1 MGSGMTN
8 LGNAY
13 PAPRPP
19 LTKFVPVLFLFFGG
33 YFCFHYPYFTFIYQ
47 YALFVLLLN
56 LVTLLY
62 DKNLLTA
69 ARLFTFQ
76 SRMREAG
83 ALAVVFGALVGVLFL
98 ISSLKKTPLMYG
110 FYRASSPLSGGEL
123 MLVLLLVV
131 IPFEEVFFRGYLQY
145 HLSHLVG
152 GKAGFACSSLLFGL
166 FFVMAGGKWTFAVF
180 LVAGFYFGY
189 LYMRTSSV
197 VFVAALRS
205 FLVLLSGLL
214 TF

>member
-1 MGSGMTN
+1 MTN

-19 LTKFVPVLFLFFGG
+19 LSKFVPVLFLFLGG
-33 YFCFHYPYFTFIYQ
+33 YFSFHHAYFSFIYQ
-47 YALFVLLLN
+47 YALFILLLT
-56 LVTLLY
+56 LVTLFY

-69 ARLFTFQ
+69 GRLFTLPV
-76 SRMREAG
+76 RMRETG
-83 ALAVVFGALVGVLFL
+83 VLAAVFGALVAALFFL
-98 ISSLKKTPLMYG
+98 AMLKKEPLMYG

-145 HLSHLVG
+145 HLSHLLG
-152 GKAGFACSSLLFGL
+152 RTAGFVCASLLFGL
-166 FFVMAGGKWTFAVF
+166 FFVMAGGKWTLVVF
-180 LVAGFYFGY
+180 LLAGFYFGY
-189 LYMRTSSV
+189 LYLRTSSV
-197 VFVAALRS
+197 VLVAALRS
-205 FLVLLSGLL
+205 LLVLLSGLF

>member
-1 MGSGMTN
+1 MTN

-13 PAPRPP
+13 PVPRPP
-19 LTKFVPVLFLFFGG
+19 LVKFVPVLFLFLGG
-33 YFCFHYPYFTFIYQ
+33 YFCFHLAYFTFIYR
-47 YALFVLLLN
+47 YALFILLLT

-69 ARLFTFQ
+69 ARLFTLP
-76 SRMREAG
+76 SRRREMGLFA
-83 ALAVVFGALVGVLFL
+83 AACGVLVALLFL
-98 ISSLKKTPLMYG
+98 FSKLIKAPLMSG

-145 HLSHLVG
+145 HLSNLMG
-152 GKAGFACSSLLFGL
+152 KKAGFICASLLFGL
-166 FFVMAGGKWTFAVF
+166 FFLMAGEKWTFVAF
-180 LVAGFYFGY
+180 LAAGFYFGY
-189 LYMRTSSV
+189 LYLRTSSV
-197 VFVAALRS
+197 VLVAALRS

>member
-1 MGSGMTN
+1 MTN

-19 LTKFVPVLFLFFGG
+19 LAKFIPVLFLFAGG
-33 YFCFHYPYFTFIYQ
+33 YFSFHHVYFSFIYQ
-47 YALFVLLLN
+47 YALFVMLLI
-56 LVTLLY
+56 LVTLFY
-62 DKNLLTA
+62 DKNLLTS
-69 ARLFTFQ
+69 ARLFVFA
-76 SRMREAG
+76 SKRRELGFLAG
-83 ALAVVFGALVGVLFL
+83 GFAGLVIVLYLLAR
-98 ISSLKKTPLMYG
+98 LKKVPLMYG
-110 FYRASSPLSGGEL
+110 FYRASSPLSGGEML
-123 MLVLLLVV
+123 LVLLLIV